1 MSDKNTTP
9 KPPKYKKTI
18 DATGLGLSCV
28 TEYGFDD
35 RGCSTT
41 HTRTTTRTGRSS
53 SK

>member
-35 RGCSTT
+35 AGLFHHSYTYNYKNR
-41 HTRTTTRTGRSS
+41 
-53 SK
+53 KVVI